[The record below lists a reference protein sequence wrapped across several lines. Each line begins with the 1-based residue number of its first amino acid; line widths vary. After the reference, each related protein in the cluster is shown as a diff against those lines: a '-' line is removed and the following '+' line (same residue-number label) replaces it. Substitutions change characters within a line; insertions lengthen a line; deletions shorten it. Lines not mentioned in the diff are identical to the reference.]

1 GAVDLRLLGRLGLA
15 EHGGGGD
22 RLAALHQLVSTP
34 PEALGRVWGAVMA
47 MAFAAAP
54 VGIFATGWLA
64 QNIGL
69 RPTLGLFGG
78 LYVLLI
84 CYVVRNRP
92 LRGLAGPEET
102 RAPVSEDAAT
112 AG

>member
-1 GAVDLRLLGRLGLA
+1 MRTPRTAGCGASRRRAPIRPGWRPPIA
-15 EHGGGGD
+15 PP
-22 RLAALHQLVSTP
+22 STP
-34 PEALGRVWGAVMA
+34 PVALGRVWGAVLA

-92 LRGLAGPEET
+92 LRGLADPAEART
-102 RAPVSEDAAT
+102 PVSEDAAT